1 MQQIIYFLRKYRYFL
16 LFTILELIALLFTI
30 QSHSFHK
37 SKFVNSATSIT
48 GGVYTQ
54 VSNINEFFI
63 LKKENKILAEENN
76 RLKNILS
83 KHLLLGTD
91 TTVIDS
97 LTIPYKYKYTAAKII
112 KNDYSKINNFITI
125 DKGSSSGI
133 KSDMGVINTKGIIGI
148 VKNVS
153 NKYATILSILNSYS
167 KLNVRLKNNNYF
179 GTLIWNGNYYNTVQL
194 IDIPRQANL
203 KIGDTIIT
211 GGRSAIFPEGIMV
224 GTIKDF
230 RFEDTK
236 FTEIN
241 ITLFNDMSTL
251 GYVQII
257 ENRERNEQQLLEEQA
272 TNEY

>member
-16 LFTILELIALLFTI
+16 LFIALELIALLFTL

-48 GGVYTQ
+48 GGLYTQ
-54 VSNINEFFI
+54 VSNINEFFT
-63 LKKENKILAEENN
+63 LKKENKVLAEENN

-83 KHLLLGTD
+83 KHLHVKKD
-91 TTVIDS
+91 SRVFDS
-97 LTIPYKYKYTAAKII
+97 LSVQSKYNYISAKII
-112 KNDYSKINNFITI
+112 KNEYSKINNFITI
-125 DKGSSSGI
+125 NKGSSSGL
-133 KSDMGVINTKGIIGI
+133 KSDLGVINTKGIIGI

-167 KLNVRLKNNNYF
+167 KLNVRLKNSNYF
-179 GTLIWNGNYYNTVQL
+179 GTLIWNGNNYNTVQL
-194 IDIPRQANL
+194 IDIPRQADL
-203 KIGDTIIT
+203 QVGDTIIT

-230 RFEDTK
+230 KFEDTK
-236 FTEIN
+236 FDEIN
-241 ITLFNDMSTL
+241 ITLFNDMSAL

-257 ENRERNEQQLLEEQA
+257 ENTERKEQQLLEEQ
-272 TNEY
+272 TSNE